1 MKFKDFISG
10 DDTLNLIQ
18 DNLKQNNY
26 TFTVKKNKIIV
37 SASDRFGTLQNIV
50 KLFSQLNAVYNPEG
64 SGSSLGRV
72 EIKSPQNKTFYIF
85 AKPASGSGLTANR
98 GNQFEIDFSKAL
110 ESYINGD
117 PVDKKYLDAIE
128 EIESISKKDGFYL
141 NSISNDGALNQKRPF
156 VFTSD
161 GIVCGSKDFD
171 IGKTVTDITLTY
183 SNSKTEYKKYLSL
196 KFGSSVT
203 FANIGV
209 SKYLKSSEI
218 QEGEIKNSHGKALLN
233 MFCIDEK
240 MFCDAFNSYTERAER
255 VRKAKKIQ
263 VDVTDKLKTSRE
275 FSDFI
280 KSVIGYGYILVH
292 KIGSNI
298 HCLDMTE
305 SVLNKFVKV
314 KKAVILYPSGDAKRV
329 DILVELNGLKLKF
342 NFRNK
347 SGGIY
352 PSHLLADYSFI

>member
-1 MKFKDFISG
+1 MEKKKKKG
-10 DDTLNLIQ
+10 DSVKEKNL
-18 DNLKQNNY
+18 
-26 TFTVKKNKIIV
+26 
-37 SASDRFGTLQNIV
+37 
-50 KLFSQLNAVYNPEG
+50 E
-64 SGSSLGRV
+64 
-72 EIKSPQNKTFYIF
+72 
-85 AKPASGSGLTANR
+85 
-98 GNQFEIDFSKAL
+98 
-110 ESYINGD
+110 
-117 PVDKKYLDAIE
+117 AIE
-128 EIESISKKDGFYL
+128 EIESNSKKNGFYL

-240 MFCDAFNSYTERAER
+240 MFCDAFNSYTERTER

-298 HCLDMTE
+298 QCLDMTE
-305 SVLNKFVKV
+305 SVLDKLVKV
-314 KKAVILYPSGDAKRV
+314 KKAVVLYPSGDAKRV